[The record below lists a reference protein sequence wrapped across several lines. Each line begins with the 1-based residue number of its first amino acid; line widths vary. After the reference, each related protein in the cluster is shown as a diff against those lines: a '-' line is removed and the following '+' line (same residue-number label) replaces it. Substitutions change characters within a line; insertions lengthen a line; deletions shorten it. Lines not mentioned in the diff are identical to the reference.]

1 LQALLNASKGL
12 LRLKGQNNPQNLWKT
27 HTIYQQYLNTS
38 PNLRHFIT
46 NRLYSVVTQGEAMD
60 CPFTFHF
67 LSE

>member
-12 LRLKGQNNPQNLWKT
+12 LRLKGKNNPQNLWKT